1 MVQRRENLGSTP
13 PPPQPPATATSR
25 GTPPRR
31 PTPPRTSEPAEPAEP
46 AQPTRPAQPTPHP
59 TSQPDLEE
67 LARRLLDPLG
77 RLLRA
82 ELRQGRERTGRL
94 HDRRR

>member
-1 MVQRRENLGSTP
+1 MTEQ
-13 PPPQPPATATSR
+13 A
-25 GTPPRR
+25 
-31 PTPPRTSEPAEPAEP
+31 
-46 AQPTRPAQPTPHP
+46 HP
-59 TSQPDLEE
+59 TSVNATTQSHEGAGRSKRTDPDLDE

>member
-1 MVQRRENLGSTP
+1 MPGAWPEDQVNTP
-13 PPPQPPATATSR
+13 TQTHQSAGRSK
-25 GTPPRR
+25 
-31 PTPPRTSEPAEPAEP
+31 RTD
-46 AQPTRPAQPTPHP
+46 
-59 TSQPDLEE
+59 PDLDE